1 MQLMNGHSGKVQ
13 DRVTGYLMKNPKAS
27 AKEIARA
34 VGTTQSNVYNYTA
47 KARKMVGTTTMP
59 GKKGFWTPYALERL
73 DYWRKTGKS
82 FGQIA
87 KLLSKELDARVSAGA
102 VSGVVYRLK
111 HKEEQKKAVKL
122 GEEGVQLR
130 LTRRQLIM
138 AEMLGIPPEQYARE
152 LAKYHETFAD
162 TSFEFSQGRSTTP
175 APAPASAPAPAP
187 APASISVPD
196 LTPIPAS
203 MLYQVGGDHYKDS
216 PIQPWAAME
225 AWMGGEQFVGFL
237 RGNVIK
243 YVARCDKKGGVEDL
257 KKARHYLTKLIEICG
272 GESDARPDN

>member
-1 MQLMNGHSGKVQ
+1 MQLMNGHSEKVQ

-47 KARKMVGTTTMP
+47 KARKMVGATMMP
-59 GKKGFWTPYALERL
+59 GKKGFWTPYAQERL
-73 DYWRKTGKS
+73 NYWYKTGKS

-87 KLLSKELDARVSAGA
+87 KLLSKELDARVSTGA
-102 VSGVVYRLK
+102 VSGMIYRLK
-111 HKEEQKKAVKL
+111 HKEEPGKEHTENDA
-122 GEEGVQLR
+122 
-130 LTRRQLIM
+130 
-138 AEMLGIPPEQYARE
+138 A
-152 LAKYHETFAD
+152 
-162 TSFEFSQGRSTTP
+162 TP
-175 APAPASAPAPAP
+175 TSAPAPT
-187 APASISVPD
+187 SISVSDP
-196 LTPIPAS
+196 TPVPES
-203 MLYQVGGDHYKDS
+203 MRYQVGGDHYKDS

-272 GESDARPDN
+272 GAPDAGPNN